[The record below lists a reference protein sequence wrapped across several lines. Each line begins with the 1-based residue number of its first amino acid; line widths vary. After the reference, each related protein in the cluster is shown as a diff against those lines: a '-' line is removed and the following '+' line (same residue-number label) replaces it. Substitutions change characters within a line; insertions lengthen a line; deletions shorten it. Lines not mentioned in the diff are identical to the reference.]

1 LQVNPNLGW
10 RDVQNI
16 LAATSQTFDPSDS
29 SWVTNAAGSKHSY
42 KYGFGVVK
50 ATDALTIASTW
61 DNLGAEQQQMH
72 ESGVLNVTITDDP
85 NETVVSS
92 VTVTEW
98 TDGFFVTESVV
109 VYVDV
114 QHPSRGDLK
123 IVLTSPQ
130 GTESILHPSKRPENT
145 QLEGDDVGK
154 WKLLTLRAWGEDPAG
169 NWTLRLIDESPGNYG
184 DCFDLPWEF
193 TYESVTTFGNETL
206 TCTDFATVTDCFDKE
221 QVNPQILNVEWKGL
235 NIADSC
241 CSCGGGI
248 PSSSIAPMLRSWRLM
263 VYGHTVASKDDI
275 FVPLQPST
283 PIEGV
288 DEGVAG
294 GEEGVG
300 ADASEGSSTLNPV
313 SENDRGNIG
322 ALTGGG
328 GTAYM
333 SDGWRGKDTF
343 VETTQFLLQSSSLRR
358 RLGEGSYYLASSIA
372 FLLL

>member
-1 LQVNPNLGW
+1 
-10 RDVQNI
+10 
-16 LAATSQTFDPSDS
+16 
-29 SWVTNAAGSKHSY
+29 
-42 KYGFGVVK
+42 
-50 ATDALTIASTW
+50 
-61 DNLGAEQQQMH
+61 M
-72 ESGVLNVTITDDP
+72 
-85 NETVVSS
+85 
-92 VTVTEW
+92 
-98 TDGFFVTESVV
+98 
-109 VYVDV
+109 
-114 QHPSRGDLK
+114 
-123 IVLTSPQ
+123 
-130 GTESILHPSKRPENT
+130 
-145 QLEGDDVGK
+145 
-154 WKLLTLRAWGEDPAG
+154 
-169 NWTLRLIDESPGNYG
+169 
-184 DCFDLPWEF
+184 
-193 TYESVTTFGNETL
+193 
-206 TCTDFATVTDCFDKE
+206 
-221 QVNPQILNVEWKGL
+221 
-235 NIADSC
+235 
-241 CSCGGGI
+241 
-248 PSSSIAPMLRSWRLM
+248 
-263 VYGHTVASKDDI
+263 YGHTVPSKDDI